1 MGLLAFFRRSGTPAS
16 KASESPTSAGP
27 ESSTSRG
34 SRKDLLRLVL
44 RDSLFRNGIPAAWL
58 TAEVLRAAR
67 QGQQTGLHMRLVLRH
82 ADPRLPLHAVALERD
97 LLARLRALDPSAD
110 TWFSGFSWS
119 FAFADHVGREPLPHP
134 STWTAPPPERAQPS
148 KAARETRP
156 GADVIEGP
164 VVIQRK
170 SEDARADLE
179 RLLAL
184 RDDDLR
190 RQVGGDGAFA
200 ATSPGGL

>member
-1 MGLLAFFRRSGTPAS
+1 MGLFAFFRRSNTPAT
-16 KASESPTSAGP
+16 KASDAPTSAGP
-27 ESSTSRG
+27 ESSTSRS

-67 QGQQTGLHMRLVLRH
+67 HGQETGLHMRLVLRH
-82 ADPRLPLHAVALERD
+82 PDPRLPLHAVALQHD
-97 LLARLRALDPSAD
+97 LLARLKTLDPNAD
-110 TWFSGFSWS
+110 SWFSGFSWS

-134 STWTAPPPERAQPS
+134 STWTAPPPERARPS
-148 KAARETRP
+148 LAARDTSA

-164 VVIQRK
+164 VMIQRK

-179 RLLAL
+179 RLLAM